1 MMARWMIFRW
11 WSAAKSCRNGRI
23 IRISAR
29 GGIAPCAFTRSSS
42 VSPSMYAITTYAVP
56 FCSNK
61 SSRGTSG
68 GKSAIACRKRYPR
81 TNRAQYRAKS
91 ATPLAPHLKFLFFC
105 NKNEVSIV
113 ELIAGASCII
123 IEKRDKQFR
132 LTN

>member
-29 GGIAPCAFTRSSS
+29 GGIAPCAFTRCAS

-68 GKSAIACRKRYPR
+68 GQFAFACRKRYPR

-91 ATPLAPHLKFLFFC
+91 AAPLGMGCTLPSAARTARARG
-105 NKNEVSIV
+105 KNSFTATT
-113 ELIAGASCII
+113 LPRAGASSCTA
-123 IEKRDKQFR
+123 R
-132 LTN
+132 